1 MLRTGLGLCLALGL
15 AWCCAAGF
23 DEKDKKDPVRNPL
36 ARNPAAIEAGGE
48 LFRARCSFCHGLDG
62 KGGGRGSNLTSG
74 EWVHGG
80 KDGDLFS
87 TIRKGVP
94 GTQMPPNDL
103 PDAETWQL
111 VAFIRSLGGAGDQPP
126 VAGDPK
132 RGEELFFG
140 KARCASCHMIRG
152 RGSPF
157 GPELSNVGAA
167 RSAAKIR
174 QSILEPSAE
183 ILSDWAGARVEL
195 RSGEKFDGVIRNE
208 DNFSVQLVDRQGRF
222 RLLDKRKIARLTRL
236 EKESLMP
243 GDIAGT
249 LSPDE
254 LQDLLAFLDRQRS
267 SEAKAGNEQSRP

>member
-1 MLRTGLGLCLALGL
+1 
-15 AWCCAAGF
+15 
-23 DEKDKKDPVRNPL
+23 
-36 ARNPAAIEAGGE
+36 
-48 LFRARCSFCHGLDG
+48 
-62 KGGGRGSNLTSG
+62 
-74 EWVHGG
+74 
-80 KDGDLFS
+80 
-87 TIRKGVP
+87 
-94 GTQMPPNDL
+94 MPPNDL

-132 RGEELFFG
+132 RGEEIFFG

-157 GPELSNVGAA
+157 GPELSNVGAT

-208 DNFSVQLVDRQGRF
+208 DNFSVQLVDRQGAF

-243 GDIAGT
+243 GDVS

-267 SEAKAGNEQSRP
+267 SEANAGNEYSRP